1 MKIVLLA
8 EKQGLRFA
16 VIKPIKLELTTSI
29 VKPKQQKR
37 KARRKPRRRDD
48 LLWKAIVEDVSEDF
62 LRFFFPEAD
71 ALFDFSRKCEYL
83 DKEFDPFFPYEE
95 NTAAVR
101 YVDKLIK
108 VYLKNGTEKWIAIHV
123 EVQNQRGK
131 EDFSSRMIRYWYLMK
146 EKYNVSI
153 TALAIITGSNNK
165 FKPTP
170 YVEKCLGTK
179 LTYEYNVYSILDQRE
194 AALQANPN
202 PFAVVILAALSA
214 IRKKKVTDLELK
226 AIKHELNREL
236 TKRKPDAVK
245 HKGIMNFIKYYMN
258 FENPKMMI
266 TFDRELQALTG
277 RTTPMGTEEYLLDK
291 FKKEG
296 IAEGEAKG
304 RHDEALEIAREMK
317 KDKFPVETIAKLT
330 KLTIQEIE
338 AL

>member
-1 MKIVLLA
+1 M
-8 EKQGLRFA
+8 
-16 VIKPIKLELTTSI
+16 ELTSSI
-29 VKPKQQKR
+29 AKPKQQKR

-48 LLWKAIVEDVSEDF
+48 FLWKAIVEDVSEDF

-95 NTAAVR
+95 NAATVR

-108 VYLKNGTEKWIAIHV
+108 VYLKDGTEKWIAVHV

-131 EDFSSRMIRYWYLMK
+131 ADFSSRMIRYWYLMK

-153 TALAIITGSNNK
+153 TALAIITGSNKK
-165 FKPTP
+165 FRPKP
-170 YVEKCLGTK
+170 YVDAFLGTK
-179 LTYEYNVYSILDQRE
+179 LTYEYNVYSILDQQE
-194 AALQANPN
+194 AVLQANPN

-236 TKRKPDAVK
+236 TKRKLDVVK

-277 RTTPMGTEEYLLDK
+277 RTTPMGTEEYLLQK
-291 FKKEG
+291 REAEG
-296 IAEGEAKG
+296 LQKGEAKG
-304 RHDEALEIAREMK
+304 RHDEAVEIASEMK
-317 KDKFPVETIAKLT
+317 KDKFPVETISKLT
-330 KLTIQEIE
+330 KLTIKEIE